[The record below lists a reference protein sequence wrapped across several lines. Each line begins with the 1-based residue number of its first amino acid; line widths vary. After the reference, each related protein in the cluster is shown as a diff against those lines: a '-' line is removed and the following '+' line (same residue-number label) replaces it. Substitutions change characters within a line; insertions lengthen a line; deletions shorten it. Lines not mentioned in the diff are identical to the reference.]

1 MPFLFAEISQLNTKV
16 KEAILPPELKSRAE
30 RMVERLNRMAKFGG
44 YSAEY
49 ETISRYVDW
58 IVSLPWDKSSQEILD
73 LKKTQAVLDKN
84 HYGMQKVKDRIL
96 EYLAV
101 RKLTVAR
108 IGESQPINQRKSGFV
123 HGPQAES
130 RAAVLCFVG
139 LPGIGKTSVSY
150 SIAEALGREF
160 VRIAMGGMGS
170 VEQLRGQARVFSDA
184 EPGLIVKNLRRAGVN
199 NPVLLLDEIDRVTE
213 AGWSGIMGVLLEL
226 LDPEQNAAFTDH
238 YLDYPFNLSEVLF
251 LCSANNTRNISNA
264 VLDRLEIIEM
274 PSYTDEEKLHIGR
287 DYLLPRTLEDCG
299 LKPKQLAIEE
309 ELWPKIIRPL
319 GYDAGIRTLDR
330 TLHGICR
337 KAARKI
343 VEARLPARQGEGKK
357 FVLTSE
363 NIKEFLPSW

>member
-1 MPFLFAEISQLNTKV
+1 MEFLFKEVEELNKKV
-16 KEAILPPELKSRAE
+16 EAAILPPELKSRAE
-30 RMVERLNRMAKFGG
+30 RMIERLNRMAKLGG

-49 ETISRYVDW
+49 ESISRYVDW
-58 IVSLPWDKSSQEILD
+58 IVSLPWDKSSKEILD
-73 LKKTQAVLDKN
+73 LKRAQRVLDKN
-84 HYGMQKVKDRIL
+84 HYGMKKVKDRIL

-101 RKLTVAR
+101 KKLTLERSKEQGA
-108 IGESQPINQRKSGFV
+108 GNQII
-123 HGPQAES
+123 HGPRAES

-139 LPGIGKTSVSY
+139 LPGIGKTSVAY
-150 SIAEALGREF
+150 SIAEALGRKF

-170 VEQLRGQARVFSDA
+170 VGQLRGQSRVFPDA
-184 EPGLIVKNLRRAGVN
+184 EPGLIIKNLRRAGVN

-213 AGWSGIMGVLLEL
+213 QGWSGIMGVLLEL
-226 LDPEQNAAFTDH
+226 LDPEQNAAFVDH
-238 YLDYPFNLSEVLF
+238 YVDFPFNLSNVLF

-274 PSYTDEEKLHIGR
+274 PAYTDEEKLHIGR
-287 DYLLPRTLEDCG
+287 DYLLPRTLVDCG
-299 LKPKQLAIEE
+299 LKPDQLVIQE

-337 KAARKI
+337 KVARKI
-343 VEARLPARQGEGKK
+343 VEGKGDK
-357 FVLTSE
+357 FILTSE

>member
-1 MPFLFAEISQLNTKV
+1 
-16 KEAILPPELKSRAE
+16 
-30 RMVERLNRMAKFGG
+30 
-44 YSAEY
+44 
-49 ETISRYVDW
+49 VDW
-58 IVSLPWDKSSQEILD
+58 IVSLPWDKSSKETLD
-73 LKKTQAVLDKN
+73 LKKAQAVLDKN
-84 HYGMQKVKDRIL
+84 HYGMQKVKDRVL

-101 RKLTVAR
+101 RKLTLESR
-108 IGESQPINQRKSGFV
+108 ELRGERGEVV
-123 HGPQAES
+123 HGPRAES

-139 LPGIGKTSVSY
+139 LPGIGKTSVAY

-184 EPGLIVKNLRRAGVN
+184 EPGLIIKNLRRAGVN
-199 NPVLLLDEIDRVTE
+199 NSVLLLDEIDRVTE
-213 AGWSGIMGVLLEL
+213 TGWSGIMGVLLEL

-299 LKPKQLAIEE
+299 LKPGQLVIEE

-357 FVLTSE
+357 FILTSE

>member
-1 MPFLFAEISQLNTKV
+1 MEFLFKEVEELNKKV
-16 KEAILPPELKSRAE
+16 EAAILPPELKSRAE
-30 RMVERLNRMAKFGG
+30 RMIERLNRMAKLGG

-49 ETISRYVDW
+49 ESISRYVDW
-58 IVSLPWDKSSQEILD
+58 IVSLPWNKSSKEVLD
-73 LKKTQAVLDKN
+73 LKRAQEVLDKN
-84 HYGMQKVKDRIL
+84 HYGMKKVKDRIL

-101 RKLTVAR
+101 RKLTL
-108 IGESQPINQRKSGFV
+108 KSRELRAERREVG

-139 LPGIGKTSVSY
+139 LPGIGKTSVAY
-150 SIAEALGREF
+150 SIAEALGRKF

-170 VEQLRGQARVFSDA
+170 VEQLRGQSRVFPDA
-184 EPGLIVKNLRRAGVN
+184 EPGLIIKNLRRAGAN

-213 AGWSGIMGVLLEL
+213 QGWSGIMGVLLEL
-226 LDPEQNAAFTDH
+226 LDPEQNPAFVDH
-238 YLDYPFNLSEVLF
+238 YIDFPFNLSKVLF

-287 DYLLPRTLEDCG
+287 DYLLPRTLKECG
-299 LKPKQLAIEE
+299 LKPDQVVIKD

-337 KAARKI
+337 KVARKI
-343 VEARLPARQGEGKK
+343 VEGEGKK
-357 FVLTSE
+357 FVLTPD
-363 NIKEFLPSW
+363 NIKEFLPNW

>member
-1 MPFLFAEISQLNTKV
+1 MQFLFEEISQLNKKV
-16 KEAILPPELKSRAE
+16 SEATLPPELKSRAE
-30 RMVERLNRMAKFGG
+30 RMIERLNRMAKFGG

-58 IVSLPWDKSSQEILD
+58 IVSLPWDKSSEELLD
-73 LKKTQAVLDKN
+73 LKRTQGVLDKN

-101 RKLTVAR
+101 RKLTRMEANRGANVN
-108 IGESQPINQRKSGFV
+108 ESRVV
-123 HGPQAES
+123 HGPRAES

-139 LPGIGKTSVSY
+139 LPGIGKTSVCY
-150 SIAEALGREF
+150 SIAESLGREF

-170 VEQLRGQARVFSDA
+170 VEQLRGQARVFPDA
-184 EPGLIVKNLRRAGVN
+184 EPGLIIKNLRRAGVN

-213 AGWSGIMGVLLEL
+213 QGWSGVMGALLEL
-226 LDPEQNAAFTDH
+226 LDPEQNAAFADH
-238 YLDYPFNLSEVLF
+238 YIDYPFNLSEVLF

-264 VLDRLEIIEM
+264 VLDRLEIIDM
-274 PSYTDEEKLHIGR
+274 PAYTDEEKLHIGR

-299 LKPKQLAIEE
+299 LKPEQLTLQE

-330 TLHGICR
+330 TLQAVCR

-343 VEARLPARQGEGKK
+343 VEGQGKK
-357 FVLTSE
+357 FILTSA
-363 NIKEFLPSW
+363 NIKDFLPSW

>member
-1 MPFLFAEISQLNTKV
+1 MKFLFEEISQLDKKV
-16 KEAILPPELKSRAE
+16 KEATLPPELKSRAE
-30 RMVERLNRMAKFGG
+30 RMIERLNRMAKFGG
-44 YSAEY
+44 YSSEY
-49 ETISRYVDW
+49 ESISRYVDW
-58 IVSLPWDKSSQEILD
+58 IVSLPWDKASKEILD
-73 LKKTQAVLDKN
+73 LKKTQEVLDKN

-101 RKLTVAR
+101 RKLTATRMTANAPTAVGAANGR
-108 IGESQPINQRKSGFV
+108 ESKVV
-123 HGPQAES
+123 HGPRAES

-150 SIAEALGREF
+150 SIAEALDREF

-170 VEQLRGQARVFSDA
+170 VEQLRGQVRVFPDA
-184 EPGLIVKNLRRAGVN
+184 EPGLVIKNLRRAGVN

-213 AGWSGIMGVLLEL
+213 QGWSGVMGALLEL

-238 YLDYPFNLSEVLF
+238 YIDYPFNLSEVLF

-264 VLDRLEIIEM
+264 VLDRLEIIDM
-274 PSYTDEEKLHIGR
+274 PAYTDEEKLHIGR

-299 LKPKQLAIEE
+299 LKPDQLVIQE

-337 KAARKI
+337 KVARKL
-343 VEARLPARQGEGKK
+343 VEGGPKK
-357 FVLTSE
+357 FILTSE
-363 NIKEFLPSW
+363 NIKQFLPSW

>member
-1 MPFLFAEISQLNTKV
+1 MPFLFAEISQLDEKL
-16 KEAILPPELKSRAE
+16 KEAILPPELAARAE
-30 RMVERLNRMAKFGG
+30 RMIERLNRMAKFGG

-49 ETISRYVDW
+49 ESISRYVDW
-58 IVSLPWDKSSQEILD
+58 IISLPWDKSSQEILD
-73 LKKTQAVLDKN
+73 LQKTQTVLEKN

-101 RKLTVAR
+101 RKLAR
-108 IGESQPINQRKSGFV
+108 INADVKQIRRGSKDVV

-184 EPGLIVKNLRRAGVN
+184 EPGLIVKNLRRAQVN

-287 DYLLPRTLEDCG
+287 DYLLPRTLADCG
-299 LKPKQLAIEE
+299 LKSGQLVIEE

-343 VEARLPARQGEGKK
+343 VEARGKK
-357 FVLTSE
+357 FILTSA
-363 NIKEFLPSW
+363 NIKDFLPSW

>member
-1 MPFLFAEISQLNTKV
+1 MEFLFAEISQLDKKV
-16 KEAILPPELKSRAE
+16 KEATLPPELKSRVE
-30 RMVERLNRMAKFGG
+30 RMLERLNRMAKFGG

-58 IVSLPWDKSSQEILD
+58 VVSLPWDKSSKEVLD
-73 LKKTQAVLDKN
+73 LKKTQGVLDKN

-101 RKLTVAR
+101 RKLTATQINADVKQ
-108 IGESQPINQRKSGFV
+108 IGRGSKKEI
-123 HGPQAES
+123 HGPRAES

-150 SIAEALGREF
+150 SIAESLGREF

-184 EPGLIVKNLRRAGVN
+184 EPGLVIKNLRRAKAN

-213 AGWSGIMGVLLEL
+213 QGWSGIMGVLLEL
-226 LDPEQNAAFTDH
+226 LDPEQNAAFADH
-238 YLDYPFNLSEVLF
+238 YIDYPFNLSEVLF

-299 LKPKQLAIEE
+299 LKPGQLAIQED
-309 ELWPKIIRPL
+309 LWPKIIRPL

-330 TLHGICR
+330 TLQAICR

-343 VEARLPARQGEGKK
+343 VEGTGKK
-357 FVLTSE
+357 FILTSA
-363 NIKEFLPSW
+363 NIKDFLPAW

>member
-1 MPFLFAEISQLNTKV
+1 MEFLFEEISQLNKKV
-16 KEAILPPELKSRAE
+16 SEATLPPELKSRAE
-30 RMVERLNRMAKFGG
+30 GMVERLNRMAKFGG

-58 IVSLPWDKSSQEILD
+58 IVSLPWDKSSKEILD
-73 LKKTQAVLDKN
+73 LKKAQTVLDKN
-84 HYGMQKVKDRIL
+84 HYGMRKVKDRIL

-101 RKLTVAR
+101 RKLTATRMGANTPAVVGVANGR
-108 IGESQPINQRKSGFV
+108 ESKSV

-139 LPGIGKTSVSY
+139 LPGIGKTSVAY

-184 EPGLIVKNLRRAGVN
+184 EPGLIVKNLRRAEVH

-213 AGWSGIMGVLLEL
+213 QGWSGIMGVLLEL

-251 LCSANNTRNISNA
+251 LCSANNIRNISNA

-287 DYLLPRTLEDCG
+287 DYLLPRILEDCG
-299 LKPKQLAIEE
+299 LQPEQLIIQED
-309 ELWPKIIRPL
+309 LWPKIIRPL

-330 TLHGICR
+330 TLQGICR

-343 VEARLPARQGEGKK
+343 VEGEQKK
-357 FVLTSE
+357 FILTSG
-363 NIKEFLPSW
+363 NIKQFLPTW

>member
-1 MPFLFAEISQLNTKV
+1 MKFLFKEIEELNKKV
-16 KEAILPPELKSRAE
+16 ESAVLPPELKSRAE
-30 RMVERLNRMAKFGG
+30 RMIERLNRMAKLGG

-49 ETISRYVDW
+49 ESISRYVDW
-58 IVSLPWDKSSQEILD
+58 IVSLPWDKGSKEVLD
-73 LKKTQAVLDKN
+73 LKRTQKILDKN

-101 RKLTVAR
+101 RKLTTEK
-108 IGESQPINQRKSGFV
+108 ISEISGKKSAQSAVV
-123 HGPQAES
+123 HGPRAES

-139 LPGIGKTSVSY
+139 LPGIGKTSVAY

-170 VEQLRGQARVFSDA
+170 VEQLRGQVRVFPDA
-184 EPGLIVKNLRRAGVN
+184 EPGLIIKNLRRAQVK
-199 NPVLLLDEIDRVTE
+199 NPVLLLDEIDRIAE
-213 AGWSGIMGVLLEL
+213 QGWSGIMGALLEL

-238 YLDYPFNLSEVLF
+238 YIDHPFNLSEVLF

-287 DYLLPRTLEDCG
+287 DYLLPRTLEECG
-299 LKPKQLAIEE
+299 LKPDQLVIKE

-337 KAARKI
+337 KVARKI
-343 VEARLPARQGEGKK
+343 VEGKGKK

-363 NIKEFLPSW
+363 NVKEFLPSW

>member
-1 MPFLFAEISQLNTKV
+1 MKFLFKEIEQLDKKV
-16 KEAILPPELKSRAE
+16 SEATLPPELKSRAE
-30 RMVERLNRMAKFGG
+30 RMIERLNRMAKLGG

-49 ETISRYVDW
+49 ESISRYVDW
-58 IVSLPWDKSSQEILD
+58 IVSLPWDKSSKEVLD
-73 LKKTQAVLDKN
+73 LKRTQEVLDKN

-101 RKLTVAR
+101 RKLTTEK
-108 IGESQPINQRKSGFV
+108 ISEISGKESAVV
-123 HGPQAES
+123 HGPRAES

-139 LPGIGKTSVSY
+139 LPGIGKTSVAY

-170 VEQLRGQARVFSDA
+170 VEQLRGQVRVFPDA
-184 EPGLIVKNLRRAGVN
+184 EPGLIIKNLRRAQVK
-199 NPVLLLDEIDRVTE
+199 NPVLLLDEIDRIAE
-213 AGWSGIMGVLLEL
+213 QGWSGIMGVLLEL
-226 LDPEQNAAFTDH
+226 LDPEQNPAFVDH
-238 YLDYPFNLSEVLF
+238 YIDQPFNLSEVLF

-287 DYLLPRTLEDCG
+287 DYLLPRTLEECG
-299 LKPKQLAIEE
+299 LKPNQLVIKE

-337 KAARKI
+337 KVARKI
-343 VEARLPARQGEGKK
+343 VEGKGKK
-357 FVLTSE
+357 FVLTSD
-363 NIKEFLPSW
+363 NIKQFLPSW

>member
-1 MPFLFAEISQLNTKV
+1 MDFLFKEIEQLDKKV
-16 KEAILPPELKSRAE
+16 KEATLPPELKSRAE
-30 RMVERLNRMAKFGG
+30 RMIERLNRMAKFGG

-49 ETISRYVDW
+49 ESISRYVDW
-58 IVSLPWDKSSQEILD
+58 IVSLPWDKSSKEILD
-73 LKKTQAVLDKN
+73 LKKTQGTLDKN

-101 RKLTVAR
+101 RKLTQIDADVKQNER
-108 IGESQPINQRKSGFV
+108 GSKEVV
-123 HGPQAES
+123 HGPRAES

-139 LPGIGKTSVSY
+139 LPGIGKTSVAY

-170 VEQLRGQARVFSDA
+170 VEQLRGQARVFPDA
-184 EPGLIVKNLRRAGVN
+184 EPGLIIKNLRRAQVN

-213 AGWSGIMGVLLEL
+213 QGWSGIMGVLLEL
-226 LDPEQNAAFTDH
+226 LDPEQNAAFADH
-238 YLDYPFNLSEVLF
+238 YIDYPFNLSEVLF
-251 LCSANNTRNISNA
+251 ICTANNTRSISNA

-299 LKPKQLAIEE
+299 LKPEQLTVQE

-330 TLHGICR
+330 TLQGICR

-343 VEARLPARQGEGKK
+343 VEGEGKK
-357 FVLTSE
+357 FVLTSA
-363 NIKEFLPSW
+363 NIKDFLPGW